1 MYVNDIEP
9 HGVIVQIAGK
19 QQNVANT
26 TGIIS
31 PHIENLLPMDEI
43 DIFDVASYYN
53 DSTPH
58 GTWYKQ
64 TTSGATPDPRIDL
77 YLILASAPDGSSHNV

>member
-31 PHIENLLPMDEI
+31 PHIENLVSQKL
-43 DIFDVASYYN
+43 
-53 DSTPH
+53 TPE
-58 GTWYKQ
+58 
-64 TTSGATPDPRIDL
+64 DL
-77 YLILASAPDGSSHNV
+77 RNMAN